1 MFGQER
7 RASPLQQS
15 VRELRLLDGEHVEE
29 QFVPDI
35 GTVHDTPLKGS
46 LLVLTNRRVISFVDS
61 DGRQEAFLAPLE
73 ELKGVSVKADTRGFK
88 DMSWG
93 LVLIVIGILSYL
105 VVGYI
110 QGGGAVPFAIGIGS
124 AIALVGI
131 VLIARYFLWE
141 EAGSL
146 TFQGGSWEWS
156 FPYRSSIA
164 SVDVYYLVNRFFQ
177 LKMAANSHNPQS
189 GADAEHDAGTP
200 PTSSPHRD
208 YSFEL

>member
-7 RASPLQQS
+7 LASPLEQS
-15 VRELRLLDGEHVEE
+15 IRELRLLDGERIEE
-29 QFVPDI
+29 QFVPES

-88 DMSWG
+88 DISLG

-105 VVGYI
+105 IIGYI
-110 QGGGAVPFAIGIGS
+110 QGGPAPFAIGIGL
-124 AIALVGI
+124 AIVLVGI
-131 VLIARYFLWE
+131 VLIARYFIWE
-141 EAGSL
+141 EGGSL
-146 TFQGGSWEWS
+146 TFQGGTWEWS
-156 FPYRSSIA
+156 FPYRSSMA

-177 LKMAANSHNPQS
+177 IKLAANSH
-189 GADAEHDAGTP
+189 TP
-200 PTSSPHRD
+200 PPRGHAGNDGESAPSPSPHPD
-208 YSFEL
+208 YSYDI

>member
-1 MFGQER
+1 MSGQER
-7 RASPLQQS
+7 LVSPIQQS
-15 VRELRLLDGEHVEE
+15 IRELRLLDGERIEE
-29 QFVPDI
+29 QFVPES
-35 GTVHDTPLKGS
+35 GTVHETPLKGS

-93 LVLIVIGILSYL
+93 LVLIAVGILSYL

-110 QGGGAVPFAIGIGS
+110 QGGPAPFAVGIGL
-124 AIALVGI
+124 AVALVGI
-131 VLIARYFLWE
+131 VLIARYFVWE
-141 EAGSL
+141 EGGSL

-156 FPYRSSIA
+156 FPYKSSMA

-177 LKMAANSHNPQS
+177 IKLGANSHTPPS
-189 GADAEHDAGTP
+189 SVDAENGAGTP
-200 PTSSPHRD
+200 PGSPPHKD
-208 YSFEL
+208 YSYDI